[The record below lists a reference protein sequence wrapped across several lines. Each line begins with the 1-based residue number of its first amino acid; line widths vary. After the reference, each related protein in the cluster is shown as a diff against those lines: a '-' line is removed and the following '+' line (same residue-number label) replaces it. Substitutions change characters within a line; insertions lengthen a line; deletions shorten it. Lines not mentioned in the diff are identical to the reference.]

1 MKSCP
6 FPCATCDASLNCLT
20 CYGGYSI
27 SGTSCVESTSCN
39 SGATCTSCP
48 LGYVLNAGTCTQCT
62 ATSCLRCNIATP
74 TLCTLCS
81 SSTYL
86 ETSTNL
92 CVACT
97 SPCSSCQTS
106 EICTNCVDGYFMQ
119 TLNNLATGTCLSCD
133 SNCATCTTSPTY
145 CLSCPTGSTL
155 NGVKCLSNQNVG
167 FDMVFKSPTTTNA
180 TTEYTNFMAVIE
192 DVRLAIAGQLGT
204 TFVANP
210 DLISFKSINSGSVLV
225 SGYIDT
231 SSSSSANAVAA
242 STSNIQNNGG
252 YVGFSLLSSTYVSN
266 GFTSSSSSSVNLP
279 LVLGIAI
286 PVGILFIVVAVVII
300 VKLKK
305 RANAIKEVEKVDDV
319 VISPQPENYQPMEQN
334 ETTANNL
341 KPELKKE
348 MGSTNNEAFS

>member
-1 MKSCP
+1 
-6 FPCATCDASLNCLT
+6 
-20 CYGGYSI
+20 
-27 SGTSCVESTSCN
+27 
-39 SGATCTSCP
+39 
-48 LGYVLNAGTCTQCT
+48 
-62 ATSCLRCNIATP
+62 
-74 TLCTLCS
+74 
-81 SSTYL
+81 
-86 ETSTNL
+86 
-92 CVACT
+92 
-97 SPCSSCQTS
+97 
-106 EICTNCVDGYFMQ
+106 
-119 TLNNLATGTCLSCD
+119 
-133 SNCATCTTSPTY
+133 
-145 CLSCPTGSTL
+145 
-155 NGVKCLSNQNVG
+155 
-167 FDMVFKSPTTTNA
+167 
-180 TTEYTNFMAVIE
+180 MAVIE

-204 TFVANP
+204 TFVSNP
-210 DLISFKSINSGSVLV
+210 SLISFKTVKSGSVSV
-225 SGYIDT
+225 SGYFDT
-231 SSSSSANAVAA
+231 SSSSSANSVAA
-242 STSNIQNNGG
+242 SATNIQNNGG